1 MAVVRFGRQFAVLV
15 LTAFNIYS
23 PALTANVEVPAYI
36 WGSESGLKKIPQ
48 VSSFDKVEP
57 STFGNSVA
65 KLVAQENAVVVAFVQ
80 DKLSAEDLSRA
91 SSDDRSYK
99 YLKDAFGK
107 EHVLVLPSV
116 ENPVDALTSHG
127 GLRVTRLNIPDVGAV
142 QSALDGLHDGSQVL
156 LVDLPRT
163 IGVESRFS
171 ALQQA
176 DTIMEATMRALSS
189 DGKKLFGLYTGR
201 DLAPPVVE
209 AAHLS
214 RSRRH
219 LLAVSEGAAPAAPS
233 NETSGVIMVRGSCL
247 LMYARS
253 VTLSFTEDP
262 KDAAPRSTVTY
273 NDTLSPAPTPTCS
286 SDNMHAN
293 ITLKFPDTGPVKGFT
308 LLMVFQ
314 WDQRGGFSL
323 VEMNATL
330 KNYQG
335 LQMRVKDLWWP
346 RGFSFACSLSE
357 FRQYNASQLPKLQL
371 QLDSFQVE
379 LVQNSTTQFSESYDC
394 AGFFTTVIW
403 MGLLVVLLYLVI
415 LGVGVF
421 FIYDIR
427 TNDRFD
433 DPKGKTITVTATD

>member
-1 MAVVRFGRQFAVLV
+1 MAVACLYRRLAVVV
-15 LTAFNIYS
+15 LLAFTVYS
-23 PALTANVEVPAYI
+23 SVLSANVEVPAYI

-48 VSSFDKVEP
+48 VGSFDKVEP
-57 STFGNSVA
+57 SAFGNSVA
-65 KLVAQENAVVVAFVQ
+65 NLVAQENAVVVAFVQ

-107 EHVLVLPSV
+107 EHVLVLPAV

-127 GLRVTRLNIPDVGAV
+127 GLRVTHLNIPDVGAV

-163 IGVESRFS
+163 VGVESRSS

-176 DTIMEATMRALSS
+176 DTIMEATMQALSS
-189 DGKKLFGLYTGR
+189 GGKKLFGLYTGR
-201 DLAPPVVE
+201 DLASPMVE

-219 LLAVSEGAAPAAPS
+219 LLAMPEAAPS
-233 NETSGVIMVRGSCL
+233 SNETAGVIMVRSGCL
-247 LMYARS
+247 LMYGRT
-253 VTLSFTEDP
+253 VTVSFTEDP
-262 KDAAPRSTVTY
+262 KAATFTTVTY
-273 NDTLSPAPTPTCS
+273 NDTLSPPPVPQCS
-286 SDNMHAN
+286 SDNQHAN
-293 ITLKFPDTGPVKGFT
+293 ITLKFPDSGPVKDFS
-308 LLMVFQ
+308 LLMVFKS
-314 WDQRGGFSL
+314 DERGGFAL
-323 VEMNATL
+323 TEMNATL
-330 KNYQG
+330 KNYQD

-346 RGFSFACSLSE
+346 RGFSFSCSLSQ
-357 FRQYNASQLPKLQL
+357 FRQYNSTKLPQLHL
-371 QLDSFQVE
+371 QLDTFQVQ
-379 LVQNSTTQFSESYDC
+379 LVQNNTGQFSESYDC

-403 MGLLVVLLYLVI
+403 MGLLVVLLYLII
-415 LGVGVF
+415 LGTGVF

-433 DPKGKTITVTATD
+433 DPKGKTITVTASD

>member
-1 MAVVRFGRQFAVLV
+1 MAAVRIGRQFTVLV

-23 PALTANVEVPAYI
+23 PVLTANVEVPAYI

-57 STFGNSVA
+57 SAFGNSVA

-91 SSDDRSYK
+91 SGDDRSYK

-176 DTIMEATMRALSS
+176 DTIMEATMHALSS
-189 DGKKLFGLYTGR
+189 GGKKLFGLYTGR
-201 DLAPPVVE
+201 DLAPPVME

-219 LLAVSEGAAPAAPS
+219 LLAMPEGAAAATALS
-233 NETSGVIMVRGSCL
+233 NDTSGVIMVRGSCL
-247 LMYARS
+247 LMYSRA

-262 KDAAPRSTVTY
+262 KDSAPRTTVTY
-273 NDTLSPAPTPTCS
+273 NDTLTPAPTPICS

-293 ITLKFPDTGPVKGFT
+293 ITLKFPDTGPVTGFT

-314 WDQRGGFSL
+314 WDQRGGFGL

-330 KNYQG
+330 KTT
-335 LQMRVKDLWWP
+335 
-346 RGFSFACSLSE
+346 RGSRCESRTSGGPGAFPTPVLCLNSDNTIPANCPNSSYSLTASRSSLS
-357 FRQYNASQLPKLQL
+357 R
-371 QLDSFQVE
+371 
-379 LVQNSTTQFSESYDC
+379 T
-394 AGFFTTVIW
+394 
-403 MGLLVVLLYLVI
+403 VLLSSRKVM
-415 LGVGVF
+415 
-421 FIYDIR
+421 
-427 TNDRFD
+427 
-433 DPKGKTITVTATD
+433 TARASSPR

>member
-1 MAVVRFGRQFAVLV
+1 MAVACSYRRLTVVVL
-15 LTAFNIYS
+15 LAFTIYS
-23 PALTANVEVPAYI
+23 SVLSANIEVPAYI

-48 VSSFDKVEP
+48 VGSFDKVEP
-57 STFGNSVA
+57 SAFGNSVA

-127 GLRVTRLNIPDVGAV
+127 GLRVTHLNIPDVGAV

-163 IGVESRFS
+163 VGVESRLS

-176 DTIMEATMRALSS
+176 DTIMEATMQALSS
-189 DGKKLFGLYTGR
+189 GGKKLFGLYTGR
-201 DLAPPVVE
+201 DLASPMEE

-219 LLAVSEGAAPAAPS
+219 LLAVPEAGAAPAS
-233 NETSGVIMVRGSCL
+233 NETTGVIMVRNGCM
-247 LMYARS
+247 LMYGRT
-253 VTLSFTEDP
+253 VTVSFTEDP
-262 KDAAPRSTVTY
+262 KATTFTSVTY
-273 NDTLSPAPTPTCS
+273 NDTLSPAPVPQCS
-286 SDNMHAN
+286 SDNQHAN
-293 ITLKFPDTGPVKGFT
+293 ITLKFPDSGPVK
-308 LLMVFQ
+308 
-314 WDQRGGFSL
+314 DFSL
-323 VEMNATL
+323 LMNATL
-330 KNYQG
+330 KNYKD

-346 RGFSFACSLSE
+346 RGFSFSCSLSQ
-357 FRQYNASQLPKLQL
+357 FRQYNSTKLPQLHL
-371 QLDSFQVE
+371 QLDTFQVQ
-379 LVQNSTTQFSESYDC
+379 LVQNNTGQFSESYDC

-403 MGLLVVLLYLVI
+403 MGLLVVLLYLII
-415 LGVGVF
+415 LGTGVF

>member
-1 MAVVRFGRQFAVLV
+1 MAVVCGNRRLTVVVL
-15 LTAFNIYS
+15 LAFSIYS
-23 PALTANVEVPAYI
+23 SVLSANVEVPAYI

-48 VSSFDKVEP
+48 VGSFDKVEP
-57 STFGNSVA
+57 TTFGNSVA

-127 GLRVTRLNIPDVGAV
+127 GLVVTRLNIPDVGAV
-142 QSALDGLHDGSQVL
+142 RSALDGLHDGSQVL

-163 IGVESRFS
+163 VGVESRLS

-176 DTIMEATMRALSS
+176 DTIMEATMQALSS
-189 DGKKLFGLYTGR
+189 GGKKLFGLYTGR
-201 DLAPPVVE
+201 DLAPPMVE
-209 AAHLS
+209 AAHLT

-219 LLAVSEGAAPAAPS
+219 LLAVPEAAPS
-233 NETSGVIMVRGSCL
+233 NETSGVIMVRKDCM
-247 LMYARS
+247 LMYGRS
-253 VTLSFTEDP
+253 VTVSFTEDP
-262 KDAAPRSTVTY
+262 KAAVFNTVTY
-273 NDTLSPAPTPTCS
+273 NDTLSPMPVPQCS
-286 SDNMHAN
+286 SDNQHAN
-293 ITLKFPDTGPVKGFT
+293 ITLKFPDSGLVKGFSIS
-308 LLMVFQ
+308 MVFKY
-314 WDQRGGFSL
+314 DERGGYGL
-323 VEMNATL
+323 TEMNATL
-330 KNYQG
+330 KEYKD
-335 LQMRVKDLWWP
+335 LQMRVRDLWWP
-346 RGFSFACSLSE
+346 RGFSFSCSLSQ
-357 FRQYNASQLPKLQL
+357 FRQHNATKLPQLQL
-371 QLDSFQVE
+371 QLDTFQVQ
-379 LVQNSTTQFSESYDC
+379 LVQNNTGQFSESYDC

-415 LGVGVF
+415 LGTGVF